1 MDLSKIPELELR
13 QKLKPINDRLA
24 AIDAEIERIEDDE
37 EAKMAAVL
45 KPIRDR
51 LDAVRNEL
59 ASARDAECEKMR
71 AICKPLRD
79 ERDGLDAQLGQLLGD
94 DRIIAGTCE
103 LTGLPIF
110 DDDESMMCTVL
121 ACVADSAKAAA

>member
-1 MDLSKIPELELR
+1 MDLSKIPELALR
-13 QKLKPINDRLA
+13 QKIKPINDRMD

-59 ASARDAECEKMR
+59 VTAREVEHDKMR
-71 AICKPLRD
+71 EVCKPLRD
-79 ERDGLDAQLGQLLGD
+79 ERDRLDAQMAQLLGD
-94 DRIIAGTCE
+94 TRVIAGTCE

-110 DDDESMMCTVL
+110 DDDETEECTVL
-121 ACVADSAKAAA
+121 TCAVDTAEAAA